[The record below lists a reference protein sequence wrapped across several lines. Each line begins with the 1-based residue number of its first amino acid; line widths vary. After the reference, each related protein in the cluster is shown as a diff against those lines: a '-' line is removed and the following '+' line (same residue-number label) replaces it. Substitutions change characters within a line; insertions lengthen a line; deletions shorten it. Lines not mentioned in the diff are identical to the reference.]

1 MIIKNQVK
9 DLFETYADPE
19 MRDDYI
25 TEECLKKMFQV
36 AQNDPEEFKNLIDLF
51 NEQDDVDEKLNLSDV
66 LTDLKYLKVK
76 DFLLKVI
83 EDESDI
89 INQIWAAGNLLK
101 FEDER
106 GAKALRKLVKKADYD
121 NTHWILD
128 VMERANNKMSTKL
141 FLELADKHEKINKL
155 IDRSYFEEKLKNLK

>member
-1 MIIKNQVK
+1 MPINKVK
-9 DLFETYADPE
+9 DLFETYAVSDT
-19 MRDDYI
+19 RDDYI
-25 TEECLKKMFQV
+25 TDECLKEMFQV
-36 AQNDPEEFKNLIDLF
+36 AQNDPQEFKNLIDLF

-106 GAKALRKLVKKADYD
+106 AAEALRELIKNADKEDTY
-121 NTHWILD
+121 WIMQ
-128 VMERANNKMSTKL
+128 VMGRANNKMSTKL
-141 FLELADKHEKINKL
+141 FLEFADKYEKFNKL
-155 IDRSYFEEKLKNLK
+155 IDRSYFEEKLKNVK